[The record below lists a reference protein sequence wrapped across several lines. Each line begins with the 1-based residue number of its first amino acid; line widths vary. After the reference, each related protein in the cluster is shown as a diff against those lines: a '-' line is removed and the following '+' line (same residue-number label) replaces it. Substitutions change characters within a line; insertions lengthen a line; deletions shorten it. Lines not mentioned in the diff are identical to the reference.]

1 MATKNFNPTADY
13 SKVSPIYENAANN
26 GKESLALLGQ
36 ATSKVGAT
44 YENAA
49 KKDGGK
55 GVDKAF
61 WNSANTKVT
70 GN

>member
-1 MATKNFNPTADY
+1 MATKKFNPTADY
-13 SKVSPIYENAANN
+13 SKVSPVYENAANN

-36 ATSKVGAT
+36 ATSKVSAT
-44 YENAA
+44 YEDAA
-49 KKDGGK
+49 KRDGGK

-61 WNSANTKVT
+61 WASASAKVT